1 MQNICLVLELE
12 IRRVVEQGCQIAAES
27 KKRRES

>member
-1 MQNICLVLELE
+1 MQNICLVLESE
-12 IRRVVEQGCQIAAES
+12 IRRVVEQGCKIAAEN